1 MVEGEVASLPPLSS
15 PLLPGPPPLNQRLP
29 SCLHHSLSAADFV
42 GISNFNATRGDPNDP
57 SLPKKRQCTGG
68 ETLTLQMLRNTLR
81 GELSRER
88 AELRKENNGLLD
100 SPSFQDRWWRT
111 VLNQPKWPLSLS
123 LLPHSPRE
131 VGTSTQCALARGAVA
146 FRFSLSPG
154 HEGRSKPPG
163 ILPTRSVFGTRGVT
177 NEHRSPG
184 SSSHKVFDNVVWVI
198 VCSHRNMHGSQRPLS
213 ANRNSI
219 QHMKSK

>member
-123 LLPHSPRE
+123 LSS
-131 VGTSTQCALARGAVA
+131 STQPKGSRHLNPVRACARGGG
-146 FRFSLSPG
+146 FPLLSLS
-154 HEGRSKPPG
+154 R
-163 ILPTRSVFGTRGVT
+163 
-177 NEHRSPG
+177 
-184 SSSHKVFDNVVWVI
+184 
-198 VCSHRNMHGSQRPLS
+198 
-213 ANRNSI
+213 A
-219 QHMKSK
+219 